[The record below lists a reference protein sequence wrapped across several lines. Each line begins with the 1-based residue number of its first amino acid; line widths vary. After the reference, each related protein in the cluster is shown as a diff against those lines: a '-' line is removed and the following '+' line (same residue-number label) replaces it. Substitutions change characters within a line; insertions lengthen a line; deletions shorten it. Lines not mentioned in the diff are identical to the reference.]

1 MVVKDAVRPQDLRNP
16 TSFPCARPLWVNECF
31 TDRTKQQPQCF
42 SSPQKTLKNGTLFD
56 PEAGISTTHP
66 ASFRRTRA
74 LLIPDP

>member
-42 SSPQKTLKNGTLFD
+42 SPPQKTLKNGTLFRPGGWSHFDDASSVVPPDARFAD
-56 PEAGISTTHP
+56 P
-66 ASFRRTRA
+66 
-74 LLIPDP
+74 